1 MANPKSKQKT
11 VLKRGKKKWFKVV
24 TPEYLRSIE
33 LGEITAHEPASLPGR
48 TICVPLKEVSG
59 SMRDS
64 SSKMKFRIDK
74 VQGETCQISPIA
86 FFVQNAQVQRS
97 DRRSKERIITIVD
110 GQTKDKQN
118 IRIKAYILLNNK
130 VIRAVRTEIH
140 HTTTNMIKN
149 FISNREVKDIF
160 AVTTPKTIANQLK
173 DDLKKIYPSHVI
185 IWKITKV

>member
-64 SSKMKFRIDK
+64 SSKMKFRID
-74 VQGETCQISPIA
+74 
-86 FFVQNAQVQRS
+86 
-97 DRRSKERIITIVD
+97 
-110 GQTKDKQN
+110 
-118 IRIKAYILLNNK
+118 IL
-130 VIRAVRTEIH
+130 
-140 HTTTNMIKN
+140 
-149 FISNREVKDIF
+149 
-160 AVTTPKTIANQLK
+160 
-173 DDLKKIYPSHVI
+173 
-185 IWKITKV
+185 